1 MGCRL
6 CKNSRSY
13 SQQSSKLLWVCT
25 DIVLMFYGDTGW
37 LSDKYQK
44 YLSML
49 IFWNRLIRMPND
61 RVAKKFS
68 IGIIKM
74 KGITGA
80 VMEKQFYSHYIFQT
94 FIKTS
99 IHLI

>member
-1 MGCRL
+1 
-6 CKNSRSY
+6 
-13 SQQSSKLLWVCT
+13 
-25 DIVLMFYGDTGW
+25 MFYGDTGW

-49 IFWNRLIRMPND
+49 IFWNRLIGMQND
-61 RVAKKFS
+61 RVAKKLS
-68 IGIIKM
+68 IGIMKM

-80 VMEKQFYSHYIFQT
+80 VMEKQFYFYYIFQT

-99 IHLI
+99 IHVI